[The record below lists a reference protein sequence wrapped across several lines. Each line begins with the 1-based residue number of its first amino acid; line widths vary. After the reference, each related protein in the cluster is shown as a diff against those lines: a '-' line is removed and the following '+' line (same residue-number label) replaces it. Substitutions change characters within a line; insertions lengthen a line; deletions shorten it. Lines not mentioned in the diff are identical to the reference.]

1 MALVGNLRDLSFTDL
16 VQTCCTARS
25 TAHISLDFGDDTG
38 SVFLKNG
45 EIIAAEIGNLKGE
58 KAFYKILLQQSG
70 KFSTESN
77 PEFLPEPTITRSWRH
92 LLLDGMYLL
101 DEIVMGV
108 TNPDLLEPSFLEDET
123 ASANE
128 TFVFNALDKS
138 FDSGSNRY
146 LIDEHNAQIK
156 NYFSSEDKGL
166 LELAVQNSSDE
177 HDALLQNLL
186 SSGVVKG
193 GVVVDEDGST
203 ICEINEN
210 DPKISRLAFL
220 VKGIE
225 DVVMSAFN
233 LGELNGAVLEV
244 QQKSLLIKNFQ
255 NLSLVFARPE
265 LVPIVRAFDGVQ
277 KAFEGALG
285 LPR

>member
-1 MALVGNLRDLSFTDL
+1 MAMVGNLRELPFTDL

-25 TAHISLDFGDDTG
+25 TTHISLDFGEEMG
-38 SVFLKNG
+38 SVSLKNG
-45 EIIAAEIGNLKGE
+45 EIIAAEFGNLKGE
-58 KAFYKILLQQSG
+58 KAFYKILLQQDG
-70 KFSTESN
+70 KFLTESD
-77 PEFLPEPTITRSWRH
+77 PEFLPEPTISRSWRH
-92 LLLDGMYLL
+92 LLLDGMRLI
-101 DEIVMGV
+101 DEIQMGLA
-108 TNPDLLEPSFLEDET
+108 DLDTLEPSSLDEFTESDET
-123 ASANE
+123 I
-128 TFVFNALDKS
+128 VFDTLDRPL
-138 FDSGSNRY
+138 DSVSSHHLVDENKNR
-146 LIDEHNAQIK
+146 IRGH
-156 NYFSSEDKGL
+156 FSSEDKDL
-166 LELAVQNSSDE
+166 FELAVQNSSDE

-193 GVVVDEDGST
+193 GVVIDEDGST

-210 DPKISRLAFL
+210 DPRINRLAFL

-265 LVPIVRAFDGVQ
+265 RVPIVRAFEGVQ

-285 LPR
+285 LPK